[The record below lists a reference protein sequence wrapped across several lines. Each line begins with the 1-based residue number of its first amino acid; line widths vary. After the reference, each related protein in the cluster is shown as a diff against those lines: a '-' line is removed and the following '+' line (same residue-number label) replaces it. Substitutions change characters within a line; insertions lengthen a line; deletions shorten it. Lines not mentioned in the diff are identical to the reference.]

1 MGKNVRESVGSEI
14 KSYAVDKNG
23 SPAWILRKDGTMEF
37 SERFV
42 EQGAIKHKSLKV

>member
-1 MGKNVRESVGSEI
+1 MKPVFREYVGSEI

-23 SPAWILRKDGTMEF
+23 RPAWILRKDGTMEF

-42 EQGAIKHKSLKV
+42 EQGAIKRKSLKA

>member
-1 MGKNVRESVGSEI
+1 MGKSVRESVGSEI

-23 SPAWILRKDGTMEF
+23 NPAWILRNDGTMEF

-42 EQGAIKHKSLKV
+42 EQGAIKQKSLKA